1 MKGHHGK
8 RIALL
13 IELVARHLKV
23 LFNMCTTLN
32 VFLDVDELDNLDN
45 LGFAVK
51 HTRKLLVM
59 LTSGSFEALLRAFG
73 AVGR

>member
-1 MKGHHGK
+1 M
-8 RIALL
+8 
-13 IELVARHLKV
+13 

-45 LGFAVK
+45 LSFAVK

-59 LTSGSFEALLRAFG
+59 LTSGSERLRSELRAGF
-73 AVGR
+73 